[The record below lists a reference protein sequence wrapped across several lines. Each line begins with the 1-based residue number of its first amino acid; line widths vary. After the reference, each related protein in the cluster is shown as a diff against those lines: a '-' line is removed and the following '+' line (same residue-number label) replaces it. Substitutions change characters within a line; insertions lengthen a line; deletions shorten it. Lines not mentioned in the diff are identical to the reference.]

1 MLNVNEVEQIIS
13 DLIKPI
19 KDIELVSLSSVDNRV
34 LAQDITSDLDFPYW
48 DNSAMDG
55 YAVKYSDVA
64 LTSEK
69 NPVILKVIEE
79 IKTGYSPQKKLKMGE
94 SARIFTG
101 GMLPQ
106 GADTIVIQENTLRQ
120 GDNVLITHPPLK
132 GEFVRHKGSFY
143 QAGKCLIPAGS
154 RINAPEVAILATA
167 QCLDI
172 PVVRSPRIAIISTG
186 DELISPQ
193 DTLKTGK
200 IIDSNQYL
208 IASFLKQNGAIPLP
222 WGIIPDELDALE
234 TEVKKALAEADWI
247 ISTGGVS
254 VGEYDYVDKVIEK
267 LGGEIKVKNVRM
279 KPGKPLTIATFGE
292 NKLYFGIPG
301 NPVSTMVTCWR
312 FLKSAIAKL
321 SGEINPSSLPI
332 VKGITCN
339 HLRSQGTRETY
350 LWGYTNLV
358 DGYYQFTMAEG
369 SHNSGNLIN
378 LQGVN
383 SLAIIPVGVN
393 LIEMGDDVSIFLI
406 K

>member
-13 DLIKPI
+13 NLIKPI

-64 LTSEK
+64 LASEK
-69 NPVILKVIEE
+69 NPVILKVVEE
-79 IKTGYSPQKKLKMGE
+79 IKTGYSPKKKLKMGE
-94 SARIFTG
+94 AARIFTG
-101 GMLPQ
+101 GMLPK

-120 GDNVLITHPPLK
+120 GDNVSITHPPLK

-143 QAGKCLIPAGS
+143 QAGKCLISAGS

-234 TEVKKALAEADWI
+234 IAVTRALAEADWI

-254 VGEYDYVDKVIEK
+254 VGE
-267 LGGEIKVKNVRM
+267 
-279 KPGKPLTIATFGE
+279 
-292 NKLYFGIPG
+292 
-301 NPVSTMVTCWR
+301 
-312 FLKSAIAKL
+312 
-321 SGEINPSSLPI
+321 
-332 VKGITCN
+332 
-339 HLRSQGTRETY
+339 
-350 LWGYTNLV
+350 
-358 DGYYQFTMAEG
+358 
-369 SHNSGNLIN
+369 
-378 LQGVN
+378 
-383 SLAIIPVGVN
+383 
-393 LIEMGDDVSIFLI
+393 
-406 K
+406 